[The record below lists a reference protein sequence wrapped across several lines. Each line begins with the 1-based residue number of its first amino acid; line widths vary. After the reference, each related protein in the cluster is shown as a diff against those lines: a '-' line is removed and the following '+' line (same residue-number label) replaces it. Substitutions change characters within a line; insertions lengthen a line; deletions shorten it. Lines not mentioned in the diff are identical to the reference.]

1 MRCMRVTVHR
11 VLGRGA
17 RDDILWV
24 NPDLLRQPL
33 SGDAVHTLRRGAVT
47 TELPVFII
55 AHNTNVHTLPRHT
68 APHGPR
74 REPFRDTHQGGEKVG
89 FGDSMTNG
97 FRVQEGTKI
106 WRPEVSGGR
115 SAPSAMG
122 GLHRPRW
129 AVCTV
134 IGGRSA
140 PSSMGGMHRPRRR
153 EGCVAQLGGWLVKA
167 PACC

>member
-1 MRCMRVTVHR
+1 MCVCVYTSDCSGHLPGGHWKDGTADAAPRGWRPLYGSMRTAQVVVARVK
-11 VLGRGA
+11 L
-17 RDDILWV
+17 
-24 NPDLLRQPL
+24 Q
-33 SGDAVHTLRRGAVT
+33 GAVSGVPFP
-47 TELPVFII
+47 LPC
-55 AHNTNVHTLPRHT
+55 ADLRLH
-68 APHGPR
+68 
-74 REPFRDTHQGGEKVG
+74 HQGGEKVG